1 MNLSKISAMLGGV
14 AAFMISAPAQAAGSG
29 APGAAARPSTANL
42 VATMLAMSAE
52 TSSGPSSIAGKTAK
66 AGNKPQQGTT
76 EIAAAIPVAPAAA
89 RPGADQIP
97 SLLAGPAQ
105 RAFGDGTP
113 ESHVTTY
120 GGFYNA
126 NKGYADRYIAGSF
139 IDLQLGS
146 TGLHADV
153 FYVDREQ
160 NAAYGAFGVSQ
171 VIEGFGRVKVMAG
184 TSSHGQDIVPK
195 LFLSA
200 GLELQPGS
208 QWIVRPAVAYRKFR
222 NDRSQVNPS
231 LQVARYFGGDASG
244 YFVAQ
249 ADASL
254 YLNNVGNTGWS
265 VGGGLTHVSPSGWR
279 FGAALHRGYMTYD
292 AISGTNVHSS
302 TYGGGPNFGYR
313 FSGGQEIFFRSD
325 LTKTRFYTVSG
336 AIVGFKF
343 AL

>member
-1 MNLSKISAMLGGV
+1 MNFSKYSATLGGL
-14 AAFMISAPAQAAGSG
+14 AIFAIGAPAQAAGSG
-29 APGAAARPSTANL
+29 APATAPRPSTAGL
-42 VATMLAMSAE
+42 VAAMLSIDAATSA
-52 TSSGPSSIAGKTAK
+52 GPSALAGQKAK
-66 AGNKPQQGTT
+66 PANKPVQ
-76 EIAAAIPVAPAAA
+76 IAAAIPASPAAA
-89 RPGADQIP
+89 RPAAAQIP
-97 SLLAGPAQ
+97 SLLSGSAQ

-153 FYVDREQ
+153 FYGDREQ

-171 VIEGFGRVKVMAG
+171 MIEGFGRVKVMAG
-184 TSSHGQDIVPK
+184 TSSHNQDIVPK

-200 GLELQPGS
+200 GFELQPGS

-222 NDRSQVNPS
+222 NNRSQINPS
-231 LQVARYFGGDASG
+231 LQVARYFGGDSGG

-249 ADASL
+249 ADGSL
-254 YLNNVGNTGWS
+254 SFNNVGNTGWS
-265 VGGGLTHVSPSGWR
+265 VGGGLTRVSTSGWR
-279 FGAALHRGYMTYD
+279 FGGALHRGYMTYD
-292 AISGTNVHSS
+292 AISGTNVHSY
-302 TYGGGPNFGYR
+302 TYGGGPNIGYR

-325 LTKTRFYTVSG
+325 VTKTRFYTVSG
-336 AIVGFKF
+336 AVVGFKL